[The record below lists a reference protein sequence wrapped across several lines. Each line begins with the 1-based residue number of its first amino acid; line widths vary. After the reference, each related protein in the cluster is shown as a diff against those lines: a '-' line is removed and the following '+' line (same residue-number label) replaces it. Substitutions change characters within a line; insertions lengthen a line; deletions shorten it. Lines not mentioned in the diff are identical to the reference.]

1 MTLALS
7 VDGLRTV
14 TRLQPRGNTLAMA
27 ISTRAMEAAMN
38 WSMYTAD
45 RTAHLRIAVA
55 GLAAVLLI
63 AVVGIFL

>member
-1 MTLALS
+1 
-7 VDGLRTV
+7 
-14 TRLQPRGNTLAMA
+14 MA

-45 RTAHLRIAVA
+45 RTAHLRVAVA

>member
-1 MTLALS
+1 
-7 VDGLRTV
+7 
-14 TRLQPRGNTLAMA
+14 
-27 ISTRAMEAAMN
+27 MEAAMN

-45 RTAHLRIAVA
+45 RTAYLRIAVA